1 MLDTVWRSSYAH
13 CMKSLFATLACLL
26 AANVLAENPTSPDQV
41 LLKEY
46 RPKSIY
52 HIPETHVDKAK
63 YPVIDVHTHVYA
75 GDDAAVE
82 KWVKTMD
89 EVGLEKSIILSG
101 NVGDKLDTVIARF
114 GKFPKRFEV
123 WCGIDNTGCEQPGFV
138 EHAIAELER
147 CKKAGARGVGELSD
161 KGRGLSGA
169 PGMHFDDPRMDP
181 ILEKCADRSEEH
193 TSELQS
199 R

>member
-1 MLDTVWRSSYAH
+1 
-13 CMKSLFATLACLL
+13 MKSLFAG
-26 AANVLAENPTSPDQV
+26 AAFLFAVSALGESVSTPDQV

-52 HIPETHVDKAK
+52 KIPETRVEKAK

-89 EVGLEKSIILSG
+89 EVGLEKSIILSV
-101 NVGDKLDTVIARF
+101 NVGEKLDVVSAQF
-114 GKFPKRFEV
+114 GKHPKRFEV
-123 WCGIDNTGCEQPGFV
+123 WSGIDMAGYDKPGFV

-147 CKKAGARGVGELSD
+147 GKKAGARGVGELSD
-161 KGRGLSGA
+161 K
-169 PGMHFDDPRMDP
+169 
-181 ILEKCADRSEEH
+181 
-193 TSELQS
+193 
-199 R
+199 

>member
-1 MLDTVWRSSYAH
+1 
-13 CMKSLFATLACLL
+13 MKSLLACPACSLIGP
-26 AANVLAENPTSPDQV
+26 VLAESPTSPDQI

-52 HIPETHVDKAK
+52 HIPEHHVEKAK
-63 YPVIDVHTHVYA
+63 FPVIDVHTHVYA

-123 WCGIDNTGCEQPGFV
+123 WCGIDNTGYDQPGFV

-147 CKKAGARGVGELSD
+147 CKKAGARGVGMLD
-161 KGRGLSGA
+161 K
-169 PGMHFDDPRMDP
+169 
-181 ILEKCADRSEEH
+181 
-193 TSELQS
+193 T
-199 R
+199 